1 MKKILLSAAI
11 AISFSSFAQR
21 TCGVLQNE
29 QFLQQQN
36 PNRAQERAEYEK
48 AIQHW
53 IANNPSAKTNQ
64 STQSTIQIPL
74 VVHMVYS
81 STADSIGDAQIFS
94 QIQILNDDYTRNN
107 ADKVNTPAPFATVA
121 GAPMIQYCWAQRDPS
136 GNATTGIER
145 RKSTTTS
152 WSTDNK
158 VKSFSTGGLNAWD
171 PSRYFNI
178 WVCNLG
184 GGLLGYGEFPTGT
197 LSNTYGFVAGGTCFG
212 NTGLAQAPYNKGRT
226 ATHEIGHC
234 FNLNHTWG
242 DGGQCGAS
250 DNCID
255 TPPQKGGTAS
265 PAGCNYGTP
274 TYPWQPN
281 TCTRPDGA
289 GGANVTNTNGDMFM
303 NYMDYTDD
311 GAMNMFSANQATRM
325 LAVVNNPPYNALLS
339 SNGCLP
345 LTLPSLD
352 AGIPSVNS
360 PSGTVCSTTFIPIVT
375 LKNWGSA
382 TLTSCSIKY
391 KVDAGAL
398 QTYSWSGSLA
408 SLATTTVALPST
420 TTTAA
425 THTFSANTASPNG
438 GVDANAANDA
448 SSSTFNVA
456 GGALTLP
463 YFEGFEST
471 SAFPFNGI
479 TIYNPD
485 AATTWAK
492 STTAHKTG
500 AGSAYMDNFNY
511 TANKQIDDLILPF
524 LDLTGGTNQQ
534 LTFQVA
540 YQLDT
545 DPTSNPNFS
554 DTLQILVST
563 NCGNTWTSVYKNFGV
578 ALTTIT
584 PAFSANAFTPTSTQ
598 WRLETISLTAYASSN
613 NAMIKFRNITD
624 YENQL
629 YIDDINITATTG
641 IRTEAASVG
650 VLIHPNPSADGKF
663 MVEIKQN
670 QNEVNKLSVYDVL
683 GNKVYEIDQ
692 KIPVGQYSMDLSNL
706 SNGTYFVEVIKE
718 NKPVFTKIIINK

>member
-1 MKKILLSAAI
+1 MKKILLSVAAI
-11 AISFSSFAQR
+11 ALSFGAFAQR
-21 TCGVLQNE
+21 NCGVMQHEQYLQSK
-29 QFLQQQN
+29 N
-36 PNRAQERAEYEK
+36 PNRAQERAAYEQQ
-48 AIQHW
+48 IQNW
-53 IANNPSAKTNQ
+53 LAANATAKTNQ
-64 STQSTIQIPL
+64 STQSIMQIPL

-81 STADSIGDAQIFS
+81 SSADSVGDAQIFS

-107 ADKVNTPAPFATVA
+107 ADKANTPSTFTAVA
-121 GAPMIQYCWAQRDPS
+121 SAPMVNYCWAQRDPS

-152 WSTDNK
+152 WTTDDK
-158 VKSFSTGGLNAWD
+158 VKAFSTGGLDAWD

-184 GGLLGYGEFPTGT
+184 GGLLGYGEFPTAS
-197 LSNTYGFVAGGTCFG
+197 LSNTYGFVAGANCFG
-212 NTGLAQAPYNKGRT
+212 NTGLAQAPYNLGRT

-234 FNLNHTWG
+234 FNLIHIWG
-242 DGGQCGAS
+242 DEAACAGTDQCA
-250 DNCID
+250 D
-255 TPPQKGGTAS
+255 TPNQGPE
-265 PAGCNYGTP
+265 NYGCP
-274 TYPWQPN
+274 TYPHTDACQASAP
-281 TCTRPDGA
+281 G
-289 GGANVTNTNGDMFM
+289 VMYM

-311 GAMNMFSANQATRM
+311 NCMNTFTINQSSRM
-325 LAVVNNPPYNALLS
+325 SAVVNTAPYNALAS

-360 PSGTVCSTTFIPIVT
+360 PSGTVCSTTFIPVVT
-375 LKNWGSA
+375 LKNWGAS

-391 KVDAGAL
+391 KVDNGTL
-398 QTYSWSGSLA
+398 QSFSWSGSLA
-408 SLATTTVALPST
+408 SLATTTVALPGT
-420 TTTAA
+420 TTTAG
-425 THTFSANTASPNG
+425 THTFSANTANPNG
-438 GVDANAANDA
+438 GADANAANDA
-448 SSSTFNVA
+448 SSSTFNIA
-456 GGALTLP
+456 GGALPLP

-511 TANKQIDDLILPF
+511 QANKQIDEMILPF

-554 DTLQILVST
+554 DTLQVLVST
-563 NCGNTWTSVYKNFGV
+563 NCGSTWTSVYKNFGV

-584 PAFSANAFTPTSTQ
+584 PAFSATAFTPTSTQ
-598 WRLETISLTAYASSN
+598 WRLETISLTSYVSSN
-613 NAMIKFRNITD
+613 VMIKFRNITD

-629 YIDDINITATTG
+629 YIDDINISKTTG

-650 VLIHPNPSADGKF
+650 VFIYPNPSADGKF

-692 KIPVGQYSMDLSNL
+692 KIPVGQYNMDLSNL

-718 NKPVFTKIIINK
+718 NKPVFTKIVINK